1 VERLRAQNILAE
13 YLKFPIYDIKPSG
26 PMINNYLREGN
37 KYGLSAREIQMA
49 YALNRTQF
57 EPILTAKLAQ
67 GINIIAEDYV
77 GNRFWL
83 GESAPALMNRS

>member
-1 VERLRAQNILAE
+1 
-13 YLKFPIYDIKPSG
+13 
-26 PMINNYLREGN
+26 MINNYLREGN

-77 GNRFWL
+77 GTVP
-83 GESAPALMNRS
+83 GIMGALPVISRDP